1 MNSPKDPKKR
11 FSDRVDNYVKYR
23 PSYPKEA
30 IDFLYND
37 LGFSSHST
45 IADLGSGTGI
55 FTKLLL
61 DRGSLV
67 LAIEPNTAMREAA
80 EAQLS
85 EYDNFTSLTGTAED
99 TKLTASSV
107 DFIISAQAFHW
118 FDKKLARVEFA
129 RILKPEGK
137 VVLIWNHRQIAQ
149 SSFDHAY
156 EEMLKKFGTDY
167 EQVKQAKINEKDY
180 KEFFKEG
187 QYKKDIFANRQVFD
201 FAGLQGRLLSSSY
214 TPLPN
219 EPNHDALMQELL
231 RIFDLYNENGMITL
245 FYDTELF
252 YGEIGR

>member
-1 MNSPKDPKKR
+1 MNSPKDSKKR
-11 FSDRVDNYVKYR
+11 FSNRVDNYVKYR

-37 LGFSSHST
+37 LGFSSQST

-67 LAIEPNTAMREAA
+67 QAIEPNTEMREAA
-80 EAQLS
+80 EEQLS
-85 EYDNFTSLTGTAED
+85 EYDNFTSITGTAEA
-99 TKLTASSV
+99 TSLTASSV
-107 DFIISAQAFHW
+107 DFIVSAQAFHW

-137 VVLIWNHRQIAQ
+137 VVLIWNHRHTAQ
-149 SSFDHAY
+149 SPFEQEYDG
-156 EEMLKKFGTDY
+156 MLKKFGTDY
-167 EQVKQAKINEKDY
+167 EQVKHANINENDF
-180 KEFFKEG
+180 KELFKEG
-187 QYKKDIFANRQVFD
+187 HYKKDVFANRQVFD

-214 TPLPN
+214 IPLPG
-219 EPNHDALMQELL
+219 EPNHDELMQELR
-231 RIFDLYNENGMITL
+231 RIFDLYHENGIITL

>member
-1 MNSPKDPKKR
+1 MNSPKDSKKR

-30 IDFLYND
+30 
-37 LGFSSHST
+37 
-45 IADLGSGTGI
+45 
-55 FTKLLL
+55 
-61 DRGSLV
+61 
-67 LAIEPNTAMREAA
+67 
-80 EAQLS
+80 
-85 EYDNFTSLTGTAED
+85 
-99 TKLTASSV
+99 V

-219 EPNHDALMQELL
+219 V
-231 RIFDLYNENGMITL
+231 
-245 FYDTELF
+245 
-252 YGEIGR
+252 